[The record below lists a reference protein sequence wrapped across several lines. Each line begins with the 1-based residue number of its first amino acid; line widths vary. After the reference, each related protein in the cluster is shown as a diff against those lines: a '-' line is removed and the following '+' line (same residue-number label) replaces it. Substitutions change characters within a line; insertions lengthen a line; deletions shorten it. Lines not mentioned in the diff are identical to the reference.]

1 MPDEK
6 DRFGDKLKDLERGR
20 EDHFFAERD
29 RQLLNKMRGTKGT
42 DQGEQK
48 GAAVQM
54 CCPKCGETL
63 RQRIIQKVTV
73 DECPGCKGM
82 WLDAGEFEE
91 LAKKENEDWFG
102 RVLRAQL
109 S

>member
-1 MPDEK
+1 
-6 DRFGDKLKDLERGR
+6 
-20 EDHFFAERD
+20 
-29 RQLLNKMRGTKGT
+29 
-42 DQGEQK
+42 
-48 GAAVQM
+48 
-54 CCPKCGETL
+54 
-63 RQRIIQKVTV
+63 
-73 DECPGCKGM
+73 M